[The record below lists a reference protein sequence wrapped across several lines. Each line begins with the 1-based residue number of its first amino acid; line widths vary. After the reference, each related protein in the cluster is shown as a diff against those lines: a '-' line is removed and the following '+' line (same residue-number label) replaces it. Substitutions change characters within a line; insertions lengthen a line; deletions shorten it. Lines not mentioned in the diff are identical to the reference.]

1 MTPKQ
6 IHKARS
12 SYYGDVSF
20 IDTQVGR
27 LLNWM
32 GKYNPQDYANTWFI
46 FLSDHGDML
55 GDHNLWRKTYA
66 YEGSA
71 RIQMMIKPP
80 GRNTVR
86 RHLADEPVELRD
98 IMPTVLQIAGVH
110 RPDTVDGKS
119 LLPLLDAPADD
130 WREYVHGEH
139 CWCYSHE
146 QEMQY
151 VTDGR
156 EKFIWLPRTGIQQFF
171 DLVDDPG
178 ETQNLID
185 VAACA
190 DHIELWRDRL
200 INELRAR
207 DCGWCTDGKLSCPD
221 EPLVSPYQK
230 ERWTGNR
237 KK

>member
-1 MTPKQ
+1 M
-6 IHKARS
+6 S
-12 SYYGDVSF
+12 
-20 IDTQVGR
+20 
-27 LLNWM
+27 
-32 GKYNPQDYANTWFI
+32 KYQPQDFANTWFI

-66 YEGSA
+66 
-71 RIQMMIKPP
+71 
-80 GRNTVR
+80 
-86 RHLADEPVELRD
+86 LADEPVGLQD
-98 IMPTVLQIAGVH
+98 MMPTVLEIAGVPC
-110 RPDTVDGKS
+110 PDTVDGRS
-119 LLPLLDAPADD
+119 LLPLLDAPAGD

-151 VTDGR
+151 VTDGC

-171 DLVDDPG
+171 DLVEDPG

-185 VAACA
+185 VPACA
-190 DHIELWRDRL
+190 DRIELWRDRL

-207 DCGWCTDGKLSCPD
+207 DCGWCSDGKLSCPD

-230 ERWTGNR
+230 ERWMGS
-237 KK
+237 KKT